1 MEDLTVLARDE
12 YGRTPTVRSSISFY
26 PLCYRNVTC
35 FRTVSSRSTCLDQRA
50 GKPHVVG
57 G

>member
-1 MEDLTVLARDE
+1 MEDLTVGVRPYSSRAR
-12 YGRTPTVRSSISFY
+12 TVRSSISFY